1 LLVFGFIGY
10 PEGLCGLLSGLVALK
25 GLARGAL
32 GVILDNLKILVS
44 FGELNFFK
52 LGGGHT
58 LPK

>member
-1 LLVFGFIGY
+1 MV
-10 PEGLCGLLSGLVALK
+10 LK

-52 LGGGHT
+52 GVGIHSQN
-58 LPK
+58 